1 MLEGHIFKIN
11 WPFSE
16 NVHLDLRASERSEQ
30 TVTFAITK
38 ITSYYVFKLIKFNK
52 ILVKQLHYLLFKYK
66 QKVKIENFTKKS
78 NDIYEVHEDWVGSQC
93 PKEISS
99 NEINKPPLQSLRF
112 DGRLLLLKGR
122 Q

>member
-52 ILVKQLHYLLFKYK
+52 ILVKQLHYLLSKYK
-66 QKVKIENFTKKS
+66 QKVKIENFTKKVMTFMKYTK
-78 NDIYEVHEDWVGSQC
+78 IE
-93 PKEISS
+93 
-99 NEINKPPLQSLRF
+99 
-112 DGRLLLLKGR
+112 
-122 Q
+122 